1 MRNIFTLLIF
11 LNISFVFS
19 QEISSIL
26 SLEEYL
32 GYVKKYHPIVKQSQ
46 LITTDSEAKLL
57 KARGAF
63 DPKIEVDYNRKKFK
77 ETEYYDKL
85 NTTFKIPTW
94 YGIELKA
101 NYENN
106 DGVFLNP
113 ELNTPENGLY
123 SAGFSIPLAKNLL
136 TNKRMATLKQAK
148 FYKKLAQ
155 AKQQLVVND
164 ILYEAITVYFNWL
177 KNYNAKLIYED
188 YLANAKIRFENV
200 KSSFIAGDK
209 PAIDTLEANINYK
222 NRVLDL
228 EKSKIGYIKSK
239 LELSNYLWLENNLP
253 VELETSI
260 KPDLNT
266 LTTIDVVLSSSVLN
280 IQSDFI
286 KNHPKI
292 QELNAKRDILITD
305 KRLKKNNLLPTIDL
319 EYNFLTTEYNTTNS
333 LNTANYKS
341 GLHINFPL
349 FLRKER
355 ADLKLAKLKLKDTEY
370 TITATEVTLKNKIES
385 LKKEIESYNT
395 QHSILNEL
403 VKDNKK
409 IVTSEERKFILG
421 EGSLFLVNYREV
433 KFIESQLKNIDIE
446 YLLLKTKSNL
456 LRTLGNL

>member
-1 MRNIFTLLIF
+1 MRKIFTLLIF

-46 LITTDSEAKLL
+46 LITTNSEAKLL

-106 DGVFLNP
+106 DGAFLNP
-113 ELNTPENGLY
+113 EFNTPNNGLY

-136 TNKRMATLKQAK
+136 TNKRMATLKKAK
-148 FYKKLAQ
+148 SYNKLAQ

-164 ILYEAITVYFNWL
+164 ILYEAISVYYNWL

-188 YLANAKIRFENV
+188 YLANANIRFNNV
-200 KSSFIAGDK
+200 KSSFMAGDK
-209 PAIDTLEANINYK
+209 PAIDTLEAKINYK

-228 EKSKIGYIKSK
+228 EKSKINYIKSK

-253 VELETSI
+253 VELETTI
-260 KPDLNT
+260 KPDINTLNT
-266 LTTIDVVLSSSVLN
+266 IDTVLNSSVLN
-280 IQSDFI
+280 IQNDII

-341 GLHINFPL
+341 GLSINFPL

-370 TITATEVTLKNKIES
+370 TITATEVSLKNKIES
-385 LKKEIESYNT
+385 LEKEIESYTT
-395 QHSILNEL
+395 QHSILKEL

-409 IVTSEERKFILG
+409 FVKSEERKFILG